1 MTTFGECLGEKGQ
14 ERQDGEW
21 AAGLQA
27 GRARQGT
34 ARTNVLTAFRLLS
47 ARGSHGS
54 SPRSSHRRTLRVTDR
69 HAPRPGEECWKRK
82 RKGRMRT
89 WHLMTKQNR
98 KRRKRGPGRASFRG
112 FKGGAV
118 CPLSSETEKHSF
130 SQRRRERGDGVG
142 PAHLCDD
149 RDPLFIRCRCRGQGT
164 GWQRT
169 HRHTHSR
176 SHRGRERRL

>member
-1 MTTFGECLGEKGQ
+1 MG
-14 ERQDGEW
+14 
-21 AAGLQA
+21 
-27 GRARQGT
+27 GRASGGQGSSGNSEDKRPHGFP
-34 ARTNVLTAFRLLS
+34 ALSLS

-89 WHLMTKQNR
+89 WHLTTKQNR
-98 KRRKRGPGRASFRG
+98 KRRKRGPGRARFRG

-142 PAHLCDD
+142 PARLCDD